1 MSVREGTTG
10 DVEAIA
16 RVHVDTWSHSYRGHM
31 PDAALDELD
40 VAPRQR
46 MWQRILGTEEHPA
59 HVFVAEDRGQVVGF
73 SAAGPAR
80 DEDGEGAAANSED
93 VGELYALY
101 VTPQAQGHGHGTRLL
116 RAAEDDLGA
125 RGYDTA
131 VLWVL
136 ATNAPTIA
144 FYEARGWVD
153 DGAEQSDTVHGV
165 EVRDRRYRKRLR

>member
-1 MSVREGTTG
+1 MSVREGTIG

-16 RVHVDTWSHSYRGHM
+16 RVHVDTWSHSYRGYM

-46 MWQRILGTEEHPA
+46 MWQRILGTEGHPA
-59 HVFVAEDRGQVVGF
+59 HVFVAEDRGEVVGF
-73 SAAGPAR
+73 SAVGPAR
-80 DEDGEGAAANSED
+80 DEEGEGPAANSED

-101 VTPQAQGHGHGTRLL
+101 IAPPAQGHGHGARLL
-116 RAAEDDLGA
+116 RVAEDDLCA
-125 RGYDTA
+125 RGFDTA

-136 ATNAPTIA
+136 ATNTPTIA
-144 FYEARGWVD
+144 FYEAHGWID
-153 DGAEQSDTVHGV
+153 DGAERSETVYGV